1 MLKVA
6 VLGAAGRMGNAVLAC
21 LQESAG
27 MRLVGAVTESGDPLL
42 GSDAGDA
49 TRLKARGVA
58 LSADPDSALTEADVA
73 VDFTLPAALEA
84 NLAAAEA
91 TGTALVIGTTGLSDA
106 QMQTL
111 AEAAQR
117 IPIVYARN
125 MSVGVNVFMD
135 LVARAAAAL
144 GDSYDVEIAEAH
156 HRFKVDAPSG
166 TALAL
171 GDRIA
176 KATGRRLDDVAV
188 KARVGNTGP
197 RNAGEIGFSV
207 IRGGNIVGE
216 HTVMFVGPEEKLQL
230 THEAADRKT
239 FARGALLAARWVAG
253 RTPGLYSMADVLG
266 LADDDAS

>member
-21 LQESAG
+21 IAESAETG
-27 MRLVGAVTESGDPLL
+27 LVGALTEPGDPLL
-42 GSDAGDA
+42 GTDAGDA
-49 TRLKARGVA
+49 ARLGATGIA
-58 LSADPDSALTEADVA
+58 LGADPGDALDEADVA
-73 VDFTLPAALEA
+73 IDFTLPAALAA

-91 TGTALVIGTTGLSDA
+91 SGTALVIGTTGLSDA
-106 QMQTL
+106 QMRSLEQ
-111 AEAAQR
+111 AARR

-144 GDSYDVEIAEAH
+144 GDGYDVEIVEAH

-171 GDRIA
+171 GDRVA
-176 KATGRRLDDVAV
+176 QATGRSLGDVAV
-188 KARVGNTGP
+188 KARVGQAGP

-216 HTVMFVGPEEKLQL
+216 HTVLFVGPEEELRF
-230 THEAADRKT
+230 THKAADRKT

-253 RTPGLYSMADVLG
+253 RPPGLYSMADVLG
-266 LADDDAS
+266 LAGDEGP